1 MSDSPPRTVAPRGQ
15 AIAGLLLATFASL
28 AGSVSQAQPA
38 EQPGQYLLEPQRSSV
53 TFAVDAFSHSQI
65 KMRFHRMN
73 AQLEPAHGDLDSGR
87 VTVTIDAASL
97 ETRPRFLSPIIRGGG
112 MLDVARYPEIRF
124 VSTRLVRTGEGNGW
138 LLGDLTICGIT
149 RPVRLLVTP
158 VGADGNP
165 WHDGTL
171 AFSAAGEVS
180 RREFGLSAW
189 SPTVSDTVH
198 MNIQVEFVHGP

>member
-1 MSDSPPRTVAPRGQ
+1 
-15 AIAGLLLATFASL
+15 LLLATLATLASP
-28 AGSVSQAQPA
+28 VSQALPPDA
-38 EQPGQYLLEPQRSSV
+38 NEPPDQYVLEPQRSSV

-65 KMRFHRMN
+65 RMRFHRMN
-73 AQLEPAHGDLDSGR
+73 AQLEQTRGEPDSGR
-87 VTVTIDAASL
+87 VTVTIDAASV
-97 ETRPRFLSPIIRGGG
+97 EARPRFLSPIIRGGG

-124 VSTRLVRTGEGNGW
+124 VSTRLVRAEGGGGW
-138 LLGDLTICGIT
+138 LFGDLTICGIT

-158 VGADGNP
+158 AGDEGNP
-165 WHDGTL
+165 WRGGTL

-189 SPTVSDTVH
+189 FPTVGDTVH